1 MTDKELIDAFVSGE
15 LDEAGMAQL
24 EAELRANPDLIR
36 ELADQ
41 QQIEQALDVLLG
53 DDTADQQVT
62 VSVLSVLRADPLDS
76 FKKDLLAEVKQ
87 EAEIRRRQE
96 ALGVA
101 PEVQAQGLFIGVS
114 DPSRSSWRKF
124 GRIEDDL
131 GILWLHPAALIYRG
145 DANGWDLPA
154 PGVVAVERAADSG
167 ATSSYFGASGVV
179 LRMVDAYGRESHIRL
194 HPQGAWTLTGQA
206 RRLNE
211 LAERLQAW
219 KDDAAAQAPPAQ
231 PPPLSP
237 SPAPEPA

>member
-87 EAEIRRRQE
+87 EAEIRRREEQ
-96 ALGVA
+96 AAKIPVA
-101 PEVQAQGLFIGVS
+101 PVV
-114 DPSRSSWRKF
+114 P
-124 GRIEDDL
+124 
-131 GILWLHPAALIYRG
+131 
-145 DANGWDLPA
+145 PA
-154 PGVVAVERAADSG
+154 PVEAKPVIDRIMMLPRQTPGAHAVWRRHRQA
-167 ATSSYFGASGVV
+167 
-179 LRMVDAYGRESHIRL
+179 
-194 HPQGAWTLTGQA
+194 A
-206 RRLNE
+206 RRVHH
-211 LAERLQAW
+211 AC
-219 KDDAAAQAPPAQ
+219 
-231 PPPLSP
+231 PPPRR
-237 SPAPEPA
+237 APFPTPRSNPPCGRSTGDGR